1 MLNLIFLHQDHK
13 RKEKDRELTEALD
26 SKSNIMTN
34 SFCFVKQSW
43 GGSLH
48 WTFSAGGPAAK
59 YSKKDRTE
67 ARQARFHG

>member
-1 MLNLIFLHQDHK
+1 MLP
-13 RKEKDRELTEALD
+13 EKKVKYSELTEALD
-26 SKSNIMTN
+26 SKSNISTN

-67 ARQARFHG
+67 ARQDRFHG